1 MRDAFD
7 SLAERE
13 PPAPR
18 PAASRPMRVALDARK
33 LRDPESGVGSYIV
46 NLVRAMLRQDG
57 APRIL
62 LIRSVWQGPAG
73 GDGGGGG
80 RGPFPAG
87 VSPPPRGVGPV
98 FSGGRGRGVPP
109 PLRLPPRGLPPPRG

>member
-1 MRDAFD
+1 MRDAFE

-73 GDGGGGG
+73 IDGVEEARVPYPAEIALTPG
-80 RGPFPAG
+80 RLRPFL
-87 VSPPPRGVGPV
+87 RG
-98 FSGGRGRGVPP
+98 
-109 PLRLPPRGLPPPRG
+109 